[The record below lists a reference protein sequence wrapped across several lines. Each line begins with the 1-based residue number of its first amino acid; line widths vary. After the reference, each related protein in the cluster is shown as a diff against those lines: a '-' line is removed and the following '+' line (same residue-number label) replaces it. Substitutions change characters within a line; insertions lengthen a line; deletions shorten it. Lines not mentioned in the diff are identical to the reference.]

1 MEESLPPTT
10 SQPQMPRFRR
20 RPVQPGADELQCGYG
35 IQAVHRTEDP
45 GEDKKPREGKL
56 TMFYEDDDILVARF
70 GTGDILVCPGHE
82 EGTRFGTVSLMDKRD
97 VDMNTMVRLVFEKT
111 ESIDCMIWALEEAKR
126 VMLESSK

>member
-1 MEESLPPTT
+1 
-10 SQPQMPRFRR
+10 
-20 RPVQPGADELQCGYG
+20 
-35 IQAVHRTEDP
+35 
-45 GEDKKPREGKL
+45 
-56 TMFYEDDDILVARF
+56 MFYEDDDILVARF

-82 EGTRFGTVSLMDKRD
+82 EGTRFGTVSLMDGCGIERPINEPVVFNGDSAKIKKDRGIKRD